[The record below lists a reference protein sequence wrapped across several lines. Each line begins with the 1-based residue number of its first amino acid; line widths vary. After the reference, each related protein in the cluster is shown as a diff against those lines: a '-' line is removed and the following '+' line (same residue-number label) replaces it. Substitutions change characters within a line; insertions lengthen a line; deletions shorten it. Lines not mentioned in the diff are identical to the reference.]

1 MVEIY
6 VDDGFGDEVGIE
18 VDDYDCDLHP
28 AEPDVGYPQEYV
40 ELTQLRGLDKI
51 AEGLGR
57 LPFAKMEVM
66 MIESSIEEFE
76 TGGGW

>member
-1 MVEIY
+1 MVEIS
-6 VDDGFGDEVGIE
+6 VHDGFGDEVEIE
-18 VDDYDCDLHP
+18 VEDYDFDTHP
-28 AEPDVGYPQEYV
+28 AEPDVGYPYDYV
-40 ELTQLRGLDKI
+40 ELTKVRGLDEI

-66 MIESSIEEFE
+66 MIESCIEEFE